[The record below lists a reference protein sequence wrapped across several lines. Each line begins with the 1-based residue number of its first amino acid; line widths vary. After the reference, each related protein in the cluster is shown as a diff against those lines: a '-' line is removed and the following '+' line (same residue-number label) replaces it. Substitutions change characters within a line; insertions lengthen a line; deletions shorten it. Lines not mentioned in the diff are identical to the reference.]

1 MTRKLAITAL
11 LILGC
16 AGLLMAKIKAEDQ
29 EFFNGKFQELAEQQA
44 KLLKAQQDA
53 FAAQLKQLADTQKA
67 ETDALNAQITE
78 LVKSQASL
86 DKAVVQMQQTF
97 NQLQITISNLA
108 TNNTQDTLTVKN
120 EIDQMRAQLQEMLGG
135 GGGGGGAGAGPLKKV
150 IGYITAVSGDNTVT
164 VNLGS
169 GNGLKGGS
177 QLGLYKANDQNTRVG
192 TLEVTDVVDQGNAHA
207 KVKILNAGVQPEYS
221 DVVKPD

>member
-1 MTRKLAITAL
+1 MTRKLAITTL

-16 AGLLMAKIKAEDQ
+16 AGLLMAKIKPEDQ
-29 EFFNGKFQELAEQQA
+29 EFFNGKFQELADQQA

-67 ETDALNAQITE
+67 ETDALNAQISD
-78 LVKSQASL
+78 LIKSQASL
-86 DKAVVQMQQTF
+86 DKAIVQMQQTF

-120 EIDQMRAQLQEMLGG
+120 EVDQMRAQLQEMLGG
-135 GGGGGGAGAGPLKKV
+135 GAGPLKKL

-169 GNGLKGGS
+169 GNGLKSGS

-192 TLEVTDVVDQGNAHA
+192 TLEVTDVVDQGNARA

>member
-1 MTRKLAITAL
+1 MTRKLAITTL

-16 AGLLMAKIKAEDQ
+16 AGLLMAKIKPEDQ
-29 EFFNGKFQELAEQQA
+29 EFFNGKFQELADQQA

-67 ETDALNAQITE
+67 ETDALNAQISD
-78 LVKSQASL
+78 LIKSQANL

-120 EIDQMRAQLQEMLGG
+120 EVDQMRAQLQEMLGG
-135 GGGGGGAGAGPLKKV
+135 GAGPLKKL

-169 GNGLKGGS
+169 GNGLKSGS

>member
-1 MTRKLAITAL
+1 MKRKLAITAL

-16 AGLLMAKIKAEDQ
+16 AGLLMAKIKPEDQ
-29 EFFNGKFQELAEQQA
+29 EFFNGKFQELADQQA

-67 ETDALNAQITE
+67 ETDALNAQISD
-78 LVKSQASL
+78 LIKSQASL
-86 DKAVVQMQQTF
+86 DKAIVQMQQTF

-135 GGGGGGAGAGPLKKV
+135 GAGPLKKL

-169 GNGLKGGS
+169 GNGLKSGS

-192 TLEVTDVVDQGNAHA
+192 TLEVTDVVDQGNARA